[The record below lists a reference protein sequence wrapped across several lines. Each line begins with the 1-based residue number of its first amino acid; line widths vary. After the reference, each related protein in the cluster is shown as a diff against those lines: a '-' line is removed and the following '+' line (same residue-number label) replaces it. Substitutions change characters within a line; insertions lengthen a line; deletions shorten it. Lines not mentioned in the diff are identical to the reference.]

1 MEAKSVGSTA
11 AVRVGIS
18 DSAGTECAITDRE
31 FADFRDFVFQAA
43 GISLSPAKK
52 ALVSGRLMKRLR
64 HYQLSSYKE
73 YFDFITSGRE
83 PAELQTA
90 LDLLT
95 TNETYF
101 FREPQHFDFLGKTIL
116 AAQPPGQ
123 TFRIWSAACSSGE
136 EPYTLAMVLADS
148 LKTTPWEILA
158 SDISST
164 VLSKAQTGHY
174 SVERAE
180 KIPPAFLKAYCL
192 KGIGPQGGTFLI
204 DPKLRSRIRFMS
216 VNLNASLPQVGIF
229 DVIFLRNV
237 MIYFNAETKRQVV
250 ARLLSVL
257 KPGGYFF
264 VSHSETLHGVTD
276 ALKMVQSSIYRK
288 L

>member
-1 MEAKSVGSTA
+1 MGVPA
-11 AVRVGIS
+11 AVRSGMA
-18 DSAGTECAITDRE
+18 DSSVTECAITDRE
-31 FADFRDFVFQAA
+31 FADFRDFVYQTA

-73 YFDFITSGRE
+73 YFDFIVSGRE

-101 FREPQHFDFLGKTIL
+101 FREPQHFDFLRKTIL
-116 AAQPPGQ
+116 SAQPPGQ

-148 LKTTPWEILA
+148 LKTTPWEMVA
-158 SDISST
+158 SDISAT
-164 VLSKAQTGHY
+164 VLNKAQAGHY
-174 SVERAE
+174 SMERA
-180 KIPPAFLKAYCL
+180 KNIPPAYLKAYCL
-192 KGIGPQGGTFLI
+192 KGVGPQGGTFLI
-204 DPKLRSRIRFMS
+204 DPKIRSQIQFLS
-216 VNLNASLPQVGIF
+216 VNLNASLPKVGTF

-237 MIYFNAETKRQVV
+237 MIYFNTETKRQVV

-257 KPGGYFF
+257 KPGGHFF
-264 VSHSETLHGVTD
+264 ISHSETLHGVTD
-276 ALKMVQSSIYRK
+276 ALKMVQSSVYRK
-288 L
+288 P

>member
-1 MEAKSVGSTA
+1 MGVPA
-11 AVRVGIS
+11 AVRSGMA
-18 DSAGTECAITDRE
+18 DSGVTECAITDRE
-31 FADFRDFVFQAA
+31 FADFREFVYQSA

-73 YFDFITSGRE
+73 YFDFIVSGRE

-101 FREPQHFDFLGKTIL
+101 FREPQHFDFLRKTIL
-116 AAQPPGQ
+116 SAQPPGQ

-148 LKTTPWEILA
+148 LKTTPWEMVA
-158 SDISST
+158 SDISAT
-164 VLSKAQTGHY
+164 VLNKAQAGHY
-174 SVERAE
+174 SMERA
-180 KIPPAFLKAYCL
+180 KNIPPAYLKAYCL

-204 DPKLRSRIRFMS
+204 DPKIRSQIQFLS
-216 VNLNASLPQVGIF
+216 VNLNAALPQVGIF

-237 MIYFNAETKRQVV
+237 MIYFNMETKRQVV

-257 KPGGYFF
+257 KPGGHFF
-264 VSHSETLHGVTD
+264 ISHSETLHGVTD
-276 ALKMVQSSIYRK
+276 ALKMVQSSVYRK
-288 L
+288 P